1 MNEATMQRNG
11 NFYMSSLTI
20 QQQVMMSVRNGALR
34 GARLDRQ
41 RWFARLAFLV
51 CAAVIVVAAPAAAH
65 AGTVNGALFVDGNV
79 DGVKQTADTGAG
91 GLSAILKT
99 AGGNGIVGDGDDVTV
114 DTDSTD
120 GFGNYSF
127 TGVAAGT
134 YYIHFDLTPFA
145 NGFMFSPKDQFG
157 NDTLDS
163 DADPTTGFTD
173 TFSLGASA
181 TVTRD
186 VGLVPM
192 RLRSAS
198 GVNAAAIQSAIDSF
212 RTDLGT
218 LNPNQ
223 VGSANGGRRE
233 INWDGVPAQFAAPN
247 SFPAD
252 FFNVNSPRG
261 AVFSTTGTGFQV
273 SGATG
278 DSGAGQPA
286 AARFGNIQASYT
298 ANFQTF
304 SAQRLFTALGSN
316 VSDVDFFVAGT
327 NTPGFSLGFGAVFT
341 DVETA
346 GSTTIE
352 FFNQNGASLGKRAV
366 PTSPNGG
373 LSFFGISF
381 AGIQAR
387 VMTRVRITSGA
398 AALGAAEG
406 GSDLVV
412 MDDFIYGEP
421 VPNTNLVLT
430 ASDVPDP
437 VAAGANVTYTL
448 TLTNEGTVD
457 AQNISLTDN
466 PPTGSTF
473 VSMSQ
478 TAGPTFTLTTP
489 AVGSTV
495 TATATGATLAAGAT
509 ATFTFVVR
517 VNPNVPSGGSI
528 TNSPRVTSNPPDL
541 ISIDNGPNE
550 STNVVTAADLSVSK
564 TGPATAPAG
573 SNITYN
579 ITAANAGPSNSANV
593 SLTDLIPVNT
603 TFVSM
608 TQTSGPAFTLTTPA
622 PGGTGTATAAI
633 SSFAVGASATFT
645 LLVNVNASTPIGNI
659 ISNTADIS
667 SAGTSD
673 PNTSNNSSISSVEVV
688 PPALSIDDILVTE
701 GNSGSTNAVFTVSLS
716 GAATNTV
723 TVDYL
728 SSNGTATTSGDYQTV
743 SGTLS
748 FAPGQLTRQ
757 IIVPVNGDTTAE
769 GNETFFV
776 TLSNP
781 TNATIADAQGQGTI
795 VDDDAAQPTFSFS
808 QASYGGQED
817 CDGIVVTVIRGGDTS
832 GTVSVR
838 YTTRNLSAS
847 DQSDYTA
854 AVGRLIF
861 GPGVTTQTFTVLIS
875 EDAFIE
881 GTETAALTLSNPSS
895 GATLGSPSTA
905 SIVIVDDLPEV
916 PGNPIDVSE
925 TFVCQHYHD
934 FLNRIPDAPGLAFW
948 TNNIESCGADAAC
961 RDVKR
966 VDTSAAFFLSIEFQE
981 TGGVV
986 ERIYRSAYNRRVLLS
1001 EFLPDAQQVGHD
1013 VVVGQPGFQAQLE
1026 ANKVAFFDEFVAR
1039 PEFVVVFGGLTNEQ
1053 FVDAL
1058 NGNTG
1063 GALSTSERNALVTA
1077 LNAATKTRA
1086 QALRS
1091 VVEDA
1096 DFRTSEFNRA
1106 FVLMQYFGYLRR
1118 DPDETG
1124 FAFWLNKLNQF
1135 NGNFVQAEM
1144 VKAFLSSAEYR
1155 QRFGQQ

>member
-1 MNEATMQRNG
+1 MNEAMMQRIG
-11 NFYMSSLTI
+11 NLFKCTFSI
-20 QQQVMMSVRNGALR
+20 QQIVTMSDGAPREQDLR
-34 GARLDRQ
+34 RERR
-41 RWFARLAFLV
+41 RWSARLAFFF
-51 CAAVIVVAAPAAAH
+51 CAAVFVVAAPAATR
-65 AGTVNGALFVDGNV
+65 AGTVNGALFGDSNA
-79 DGVKQTADTGAG
+79 DGVKQAVDTGAG
-91 GLSAILKT
+91 GLPVILKT
-99 AGGNGIVGDGDDVTV
+99 PGGNGIVGDGDDVTV
-114 DTDSTD
+114 DSDTTSGT
-120 GFGNYSF
+120 GTYSF

-134 YYIHFDLTPFA
+134 YYVHFDLTPFTNA
-145 NGFMFSPKDQFG
+145 FMFSPKDQG
-157 NDTLDS
+157 GSDLLDS

-173 TFSLGASA
+173 SFSLGASA

-186 VGLVPM
+186 VGLVPI
-192 RLRSAS
+192 RVRSAS
-198 GVNAAAIQSAIDSF
+198 GVNAAAIQATVDSF
-212 RTDLGT
+212 RNDLGT

-223 VGSANGGRRE
+223 VGAANGGRRE

-247 SFPAD
+247 SFPVD

-261 AVFSTTGTGFQV
+261 VVYSTPGTGFQV

-304 SAQRLFTALGSN
+304 SNQRLFTALGSN
-316 VSDVDFFVAGT
+316 VSDVNFFVPGT
-327 NTPGFSLGFGAVFT
+327 NTPGFSMGFGAVFT

-352 FFNQNGASLGKRAV
+352 LFNQNGASLGKRSV

-381 AGIQAR
+381 TGIQAR
-387 VMTRVRITSGA
+387 VITKVRITSGA

-421 VPNTNLVLT
+421 TPNTNLVLT

-448 TLTNEGTVD
+448 TLANEGTVD
-457 AQNISLTDN
+457 AQNVSLTDN
-466 PPTGSTF
+466 VPAGTTF
-473 VSMSQ
+473 VSMNQ
-478 TAGPTFTLTTP
+478 TAGPSFTLNTP
-489 AVGSTV
+489 AVGATG
-495 TATATGATLAAGAT
+495 TATATGTTLPAGAT

-517 VNPNVPSGGSI
+517 VNPNVSNGLAIS
-528 TNSPRVTSNPPDL
+528 NSPRVTSNPPDL

-550 STNVVTAADLSVSK
+550 STIVITTADLSVSK
-564 TGPATAPAG
+564 SGPATDTAG
-573 SNITYN
+573 GNITYN
-579 ITAANAGPSNSANV
+579 ITATNAGPSDAQSVAV
-593 SLTDLIPVNT
+593 TASLPSGI

-608 TQTSGPAFTLTTPA
+608 TQTAGPAFTLSTP
-622 PGGTGTATAAI
+622 PVGSFGGVTAAI
-633 SSFAVGASATFT
+633 SVLPPGASATFT
-645 LLVNVNASTPIGNI
+645 LVAQVDPSLPVGTIITHNAG
-659 ISNTADIS
+659 IS
-667 SAGTSD
+667 SPTTD
-673 PNTSNNSSISSVEVV
+673 PNPSDNVSSTTTEVV
-688 PPALSIDDILVTE
+688 PPSISINDVLVTE
-701 GNSGSTNAVFTVSLS
+701 ANSGSTNAVFTVSLS
-716 GAATNTV
+716 GAASNTV

-728 SSNGTATTSGDYQTV
+728 SSNGTAITSGDYQTV

-781 TNATIADAQGQGTI
+781 TNVSTADTQGQGTI

-832 GTVSVR
+832 GTASVR
-838 YTTRNLSAS
+838 YTTSDLSAS
-847 DQSDYTA
+847 ERSDYTA

-861 GPGVTTQTFTVLIS
+861 EPGVTTQTFTVLIS

-881 GTETAALTLSNPSS
+881 GTETATLTLSNPSS
-895 GATLGSPSTA
+895 DATLGSPATA

-934 FLNRIPDAPGLAFW
+934 FLNRVPDAPGLDFW
-948 TNNIESCGADAAC
+948 TNNIESCGADAGC

-986 ERIYRSAYNRRVLLS
+986 ERIYEAAYNRRVLLA

-1013 VVVGQPGFQAQLE
+1013 VIVGQPGFQAQLE
-1026 ANKVAFFDEFVAR
+1026 ANKLAFFNEFVAR
-1039 PEFVVVFGGLTNEQ
+1039 PEFVTVFGGLTNEQ

-1063 GALSTSERNALVTA
+1063 GALSTSERNALVIA
-1077 LNAATKTRA
+1077 LNGATKTRA

-1096 DFRTSEFNRA
+1096 DFRASELNRA

-1118 DPDETG
+1118 DPDEEG
-1124 FAFWLNKLNQF
+1124 FNFWLNKLNQF

-1144 VKAFLSSAEYR
+1144 VKAFISSAEYR
-1155 QRFGQQ
+1155 QRFGQH